1 MQIKGIIPA
10 CITTFYENG
19 EKIDYSSMEK
29 HLEFLIKNGI
39 ESILILGSTGEFAYL
54 TFNEKTELIKKVGK
68 FLSQNY
74 PDIQFYVGISST
86 NTKES
91 IALGKVSENNKASCV
106 MATIPT
112 YFPLEKDQ
120 IINFYTEL
128 ANNLKIPVVGYNF
141 PMTTHIDL
149 TPEILVELAEQGS
162 IIGVKETNVP
172 LNIIEELLKS
182 VPSGFSTIIGTDGM
196 LKGALDLGIKAAIL
210 GSGNYIP
217 GDLVKFINDYEEKNE
232 NITDLWKS
240 ISKKMRILTYG
251 INSIPAIIKY
261 ALITLGNPIP
271 PYVRSPLPQISEK
284 LKKKV
289 DKLLK

>member
-19 EKIDYSSMEK
+19 EIDYSSMET

-39 ESILILGSTGEFAYL
+39 KSILILGSTGEFAYL
-54 TFNEKTELIKKVGK
+54 TFNEKTELIKRVGQFISEK
-68 FLSQNY
+68 H
-74 PDIQFYVGISST
+74 PDIKYYVGISST

-91 IALGKVSENNKASCV
+91 IELGKMAEDNRANCV

-120 IINFYTEL
+120 IINFYTEI
-128 ANNLKIPVVGYNF
+128 ADNLKIPVVGYNF

-172 LNIIEELLKS
+172 LNTIDELLQS

-217 GDLVKFINDYEEKNE
+217 GDLVKFIKDYEENKEDIVN
-232 NITDLWKS
+232 LWKS
-240 ISKKMRILTYG
+240 ISKKMRVLTYG
-251 INSIPAIIKY
+251 INTIPAIIKY

-284 LKKKV
+284 LKKKIE
-289 DKLLK
+289 KLLK